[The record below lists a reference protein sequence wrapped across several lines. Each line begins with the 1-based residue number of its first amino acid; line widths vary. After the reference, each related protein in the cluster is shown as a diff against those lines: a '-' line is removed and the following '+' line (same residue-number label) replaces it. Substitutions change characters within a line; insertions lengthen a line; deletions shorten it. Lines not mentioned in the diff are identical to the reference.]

1 MTDFKP
7 LVERIRNNIILL
19 VAVVRMDLNKLKA
32 YIIVV
37 VKLTSKLNTLLI
49 AL

>member
-7 LVERIRNNIILL
+7 PVERIRNDVILL
-19 VAVVRMDLNKLKA
+19 ITVIGIDLNKLKA

-37 VKLTSKLNTLLI
+37 VKFTGKLNRLLI
-49 AL
+49 VL

>member
-7 LVERIRNNIILL
+7 LVKRIRNDVIPLI
-19 VAVVRMDLNKLKA
+19 AVGTDLNKLKV
-32 YIIVV
+32 YIIII

-49 AL
+49 IL

>member
-7 LVERIRNNIILL
+7 PVKRIRNNIILL
-19 VAVVRMDLNKLKA
+19 ITIVGIDFNKLKA

-37 VKLTSKLNTLLI
+37 VKLTSELDTLLI
-49 AL
+49 IF